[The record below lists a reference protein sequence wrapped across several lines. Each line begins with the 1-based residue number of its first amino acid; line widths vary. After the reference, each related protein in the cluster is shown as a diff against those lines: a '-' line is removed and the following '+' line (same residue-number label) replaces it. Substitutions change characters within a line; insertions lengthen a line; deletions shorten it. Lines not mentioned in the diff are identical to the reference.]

1 MGVRVTLTFVRPNTG
16 VAWHTLS
23 SSQHNYCET
32 NYIDTGKKTSGVE
45 TCKSGLTLRRVT
57 EFTDTGMTD
66 WNSDSTIQAMVSEIR
81 AYYDGVNIT
90 QAKAVEN
97 I

>member
-32 NYIDTGKKTSGVE
+32 NYIDTGKKQVVL
-45 TCKSGLTLRRVT
+45 KQVK
-57 EFTDTGMTD
+57 
-66 WNSDSTIQAMVSEIR
+66 V
-81 AYYDGVNIT
+81 V
-90 QAKAVEN
+90 
-97 I
+97 

>member
-32 NYIDTGKKTSGVE
+32 NYIDTGKKRSGV
-45 TCKSGLTLRRVT
+45 
-57 EFTDTGMTD
+57 
-66 WNSDSTIQAMVSEIR
+66 
-81 AYYDGVNIT
+81 
-90 QAKAVEN
+90 
-97 I
+97 